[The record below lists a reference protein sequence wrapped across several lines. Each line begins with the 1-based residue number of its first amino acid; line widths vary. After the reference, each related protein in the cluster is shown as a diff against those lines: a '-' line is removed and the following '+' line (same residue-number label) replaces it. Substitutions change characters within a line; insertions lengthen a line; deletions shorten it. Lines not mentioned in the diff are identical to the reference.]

1 MLQSIK
7 RNIRF
12 ALVGTGAI
20 FILLLSVFY
29 FPNTKFTDSSQSIFI
44 PSGTSFATLKEILE
58 PHLRSTVTFSLAAKA
73 KRFNTPRIGHFVLK
87 PNMGNQKIINA
98 LRSGNTPIQ
107 VVFNNQQTI
116 AHLAGRVAEQL
127 ELDSLSLNKEI
138 ESPYFMEYVSLNRE
152 ELLSLFLPNSYEMY
166 WNISAAEFCQ
176 RMKRE
181 NDLFWNDSRES
192 KRKRL
197 KMSRAQ
203 VITLAAIVN
212 EESRKVDE
220 RPRVAGVYLNRL
232 RRGMKLQ
239 ADPTVVYAMKRQTN
253 DFDLIVRRVLYKD
266 LEIKSPYNT
275 YKYPG
280 LPPGP
285 ITMPDISSVDAVLN
299 AESHS
304 YLFFVV
310 DPKNPGYHLFA
321 STYNEHLANR
331 KVYVRW
337 LNENRIMR

>member
-44 PSGTSFATLKEILE
+44 PSGTSFATLKEILV

-87 PNMGNQKIINA
+87 PNMGNQQIINA

-138 ESPYFMEYVSLNRE
+138 ESPYFMESINLNRE

-181 NDLFWNDSRES
+181 NDLFWNESRES

-197 KMSRAQ
+197 KMSRAE

>member
-1 MLQSIK
+1 MPQSIK
-7 RNIRF
+7 RSIRF
-12 ALVGTGAI
+12 ALIGTVII
-20 FILLLSVFY
+20 FFSLLTVFY
-29 FPNTKFTDSSQSIFI
+29 FPNIKVADTSQSIFV
-44 PSGTSFATLKEILE
+44 PTGTSFSTLKEILE
-58 PHLRSTVTFSLAAKA
+58 PHLRSTITFSLAAKA
-73 KRFNTPRIGHFVLK
+73 KRFDTPRIGHFVLK
-87 PNMGNQKIINA
+87 PSMGNQQIINA

-127 ELDSLSLNKEI
+127 DLDSLSLMKEI
-138 ESPYFMEYVSLNRE
+138 ESRYFMESVNLNRE

-176 RMKRE
+176 RMQRE
-181 NDLFWNDSRES
+181 NDLFWNESRES

-197 KMSRAQ
+197 NMSRAE

-239 ADPTVVYAMKRQTN
+239 ADPTVVYAMKRQAN
-253 DFDLIVRRVLYKD
+253 DFDLVVRRVLYKD

-275 YKYPG
+275 YKYRG

-299 AESHS
+299 AESHD

-321 STYNEHLANR
+321 STYSEHLANR

>member
-7 RNIRF
+7 SSIRF
-12 ALVGTGAI
+12 ALIGTGII
-20 FILLLSVFY
+20 FFLLLTVFY
-29 FPNTKFTDSSQSIFI
+29 FPNIKVADTSQSIFV
-44 PSGTSFATLKEILE
+44 PTGTSFATLKEILE
-58 PHLRSTVTFSLAAKA
+58 PHLRSTITFSLAAKA
-73 KRFNTPRIGHFVLK
+73 KRFDTPRIGHFVLK
-87 PNMGNQKIINA
+87 PSMGNQQIINA
-98 LRSGNTPIQ
+98 LRSGNRPIQ

-127 ELDSLSLNKEI
+127 ELDSLSLIKEI
-138 ESPYFMEYVSLNRE
+138 ESPYFMESVNLNRE

-176 RMKRE
+176 RMQRE
-181 NDLFWNDSRES
+181 NDLFWNESRES

-197 KMSRAQ
+197 NMSRAE
-203 VITLAAIVN
+203 VITLSAIVN

-239 ADPTVVYAMKRQTN
+239 ADPTVVYAMKRQAN
-253 DFDLIVRRVLYKD
+253 DFDLVVRRVLYKD
-266 LEIKSPYNT
+266 LEINSLYNT
-275 YKYPG
+275 YKYSG
-280 LPPGP
+280 LTPGP
-285 ITMPDISSVDAVLN
+285 ITMPDISSIDAVLN
-299 AESHS
+299 PESHS
-304 YLFFVV
+304 YLFFVA

-321 STYNEHLANR
+321 SNYNEHLANR

>member
-7 RNIRF
+7 RSIRF
-12 ALVGTGAI
+12 ALIGTGII
-20 FILLLSVFY
+20 FISLLTVFY
-29 FPNTKFTDSSQSIFI
+29 FPNTKVADTSQSIFV
-44 PSGTSFATLKEILE
+44 PTGTSFATLKEILE
-58 PHLRSTVTFSLAAKA
+58 PHLRSTITFSLAAKA
-73 KRFNTPRIGHFVLK
+73 KRFDTPRIGHFVLK
-87 PNMGNQKIINA
+87 PSMGNQQIINA

-127 ELDSLSLNKEI
+127 ELDSLSLIKEI
-138 ESPYFMEYVSLNRE
+138 ESPYFMDSVNLNQE

-166 WNISAAEFCQ
+166 WNISAAKFCQ
-176 RMKRE
+176 RMQRE
-181 NDLFWNDSRES
+181 NDLFWNESRES

-197 KMSRAQ
+197 NMSRAE

-239 ADPTVVYAMKRQTN
+239 ADPTVVYAMKRQAN
-253 DFDLIVRRVLYKD
+253 DFDLVVRRVLYKD

-275 YKYPG
+275 YKYRG

-285 ITMPDISSVDAVLN
+285 ITMPDISSVDAVLSP
-299 AESHS
+299 ESHN

-337 LNENRIMR
+337 LNDNRIMR

>member
-7 RNIRF
+7 RSIRF
-12 ALVGTGAI
+12 ALIGTGII
-20 FILLLSVFY
+20 FFLLLTVFY
-29 FPNTKFTDSSQSIFI
+29 FPNTKIAEKSQSIFV
-44 PSGTSFATLKEILE
+44 PTGTSFATLKEILE
-58 PHLRSTVTFSLAAKA
+58 PHLRSTITFSLAAKA
-73 KRFNTPRIGHFVLK
+73 KRFDTPRIGHFVLK
-87 PNMGNQKIINA
+87 PSMGNQQIINA

-116 AHLAGRVAEQL
+116 AHLASRVAEQL
-127 ELDSLSLNKEI
+127 ELDSLSLIKEI
-138 ESPYFMEYVSLNRE
+138 ESPYFMDSVNLNRE

-176 RMKRE
+176 RMQRE
-181 NDLFWNDSRES
+181 NDLFWNESRES

-197 KMSRAQ
+197 NMSRVE
-203 VITLAAIVN
+203 VIKLAAIVN

-239 ADPTVVYAMKRQTN
+239 ADPTVVYAMKRQAN
-253 DFDLIVRRVLYKD
+253 DFDLVVRRVLYKD

-275 YKYPG
+275 YKYRG

-299 AESHS
+299 AESHDF
-304 YLFFVV
+304 LFFVV

>member
-7 RNIRF
+7 RSIRF
-12 ALVGTGAI
+12 ALIGTGII
-20 FILLLSVFY
+20 FFLVFIIFY
-29 FPNTKFTDSSQSIFI
+29 FPNTKVADTSQSIFV
-44 PSGTSFATLKEILE
+44 PTGTSFATLKKILE
-58 PHLRSTVTFSLAAKA
+58 PHLKSTITFSLAAKA
-73 KRFNTPRIGHFVLK
+73 KRFDTPRIGHFVLK
-87 PNMGNQKIINA
+87 PSMGNQQIINA

-127 ELDSLSLNKEI
+127 ELDSLSLTKEI
-138 ESPYFMEYVSLNRE
+138 ESTYFMDSVNLNRE

-176 RMKRE
+176 RMQRE
-181 NDLFWNDSRES
+181 NDLFWNENRES

-197 KMSRAQ
+197 NMSRAE

-239 ADPTVVYAMKRQTN
+239 ADPTVVYAMKRQAN
-253 DFDLIVRRVLYKD
+253 DFEMVLRRVLYKD
-266 LEIKSPYNT
+266 LKINSPYNT
-275 YKYPG
+275 YKNRG

-299 AESHS
+299 AESHN

-321 STYNEHLANR
+321 STYSQHLANR
-331 KVYVRW
+331 IVYVRW
-337 LNENRIMR
+337 LNENRIMH

>member
-1 MLQSIK
+1 MLQPIK
-7 RNIRF
+7 RSIRF
-12 ALVGTGAI
+12 ALIGTGII
-20 FILLLSVFY
+20 FFLLFIIFY
-29 FPNTKFTDSSQSIFI
+29 FPNSKVADTSQSIFV
-44 PSGTSFATLKEILE
+44 PTGTSFATLKKILE
-58 PHLRSTVTFSLAAKA
+58 PHLKNTITFSLAAKA
-73 KRFNTPRIGHFVLK
+73 KRFDTPRIGHFVLK
-87 PNMGNQKIINA
+87 PSMGNQQIVNT

-127 ELDSLSLNKEI
+127 ELDSLSLTKEI
-138 ESPYFMEYVSLNRE
+138 ESPYFMDSVNLNRE

-176 RMKRE
+176 RMQKE
-181 NDLFWNDSRES
+181 NDLFWNENREL

-197 KMSRAQ
+197 NMSRAE

-239 ADPTVVYAMKRQTN
+239 ADPTVVYAMKRQAN
-253 DFDLIVRRVLYKD
+253 DFEMVLRRVLYKD

-275 YKYPG
+275 YKYRG

-299 AESHS
+299 AESHN
-304 YLFFVV
+304 YIFFVV

-337 LNENRIMR
+337 LNDNRIMR

>member
-7 RNIRF
+7 RSIRF
-12 ALVGTGAI
+12 ALIGTGII
-20 FILLLSVFY
+20 FFLVFIIFY
-29 FPNTKFTDSSQSIFI
+29 FPNTKVADTSQSIFV
-44 PSGTSFATLKEILE
+44 PTGTSFATLKKILE
-58 PHLRSTVTFSLAAKA
+58 PHLKSTITFSLAAKA
-73 KRFNTPRIGHFVLK
+73 KRFDTPRIGHFVLK
-87 PNMGNQKIINA
+87 PSMGNQQIINA

-127 ELDSLSLNKEI
+127 ELDSLSLIKEI
-138 ESPYFMEYVSLNRE
+138 ESSYFMDSVNLNQE

-176 RMKRE
+176 RMQRE
-181 NDLFWNDSRES
+181 NDLFWNENRES

-197 KMSRAQ
+197 NMSRAE

-239 ADPTVVYAMKRQTN
+239 ADPTVVYAMKRQAN
-253 DFDLIVRRVLYKD
+253 DFEMVLRRVLYKD

-275 YKYPG
+275 YKYRG

-299 AESHS
+299 AESHN

-321 STYNEHLANR
+321 STYNEHLDNR

>member
-7 RNIRF
+7 RSIRF
-12 ALVGTGAI
+12 ALIGTGII
-20 FILLLSVFY
+20 FFSLLTVFY
-29 FPNTKFTDSSQSIFI
+29 FPNIKVADTSQSIFV
-44 PSGTSFATLKEILE
+44 PTGTSFATLKEILE
-58 PHLRSTVTFSLAAKA
+58 PNLRSTITFSLAAKA
-73 KRFNTPRIGHFVLK
+73 KRFDTPRIGHFVLK
-87 PNMGNQKIINA
+87 PSMGNQQIINA

-127 ELDSLSLNKEI
+127 ELDSLSLTKEI
-138 ESPYFMEYVSLNRE
+138 ESPYFMESVNLNRE

-176 RMKRE
+176 RMQRE
-181 NDLFWNDSRES
+181 NDLFWNESRES

-197 KMSRAQ
+197 NMSRAE

-239 ADPTVVYAMKRQTN
+239 ADPTVVYAMKRQAN
-253 DFDLIVRRVLYKD
+253 DFDLVVRRVLYKD

-275 YKYPG
+275 YKYRG

-299 AESHS
+299 AESHD

-321 STYNEHLANR
+321 STYSEHLANR

>member
-7 RNIRF
+7 RSIRF
-12 ALVGTGAI
+12 ALIGTGII
-20 FILLLSVFY
+20 FFLVFIIFY
-29 FPNTKFTDSSQSIFI
+29 FPNAKVADTSQSIFV
-44 PSGTSFATLKEILE
+44 PNGTSFATLKKILE
-58 PHLRSTVTFSLAAKA
+58 PHLKSTITFSLAAKA
-73 KRFNTPRIGHFVLK
+73 KRFDTPRIGHFVLK
-87 PNMGNQKIINA
+87 PSMGNQQIINA

-127 ELDSLSLNKEI
+127 ELDSLSLTKEI
-138 ESPYFMEYVSLNRE
+138 ESPYFMDSVNLNRE

-176 RMKRE
+176 RMQRE
-181 NDLFWNDSRES
+181 NDLFWNENRES

-197 KMSRAQ
+197 NMSRAE

-220 RPRVAGVYLNRL
+220 GPRVAGVYLNRL

-239 ADPTVVYAMKRQTN
+239 ADPTVVYAMKRQAN
-253 DFDLIVRRVLYKD
+253 DFEMVLRRVLYKD

-275 YKYPG
+275 YKYRG

-299 AESHS
+299 AESHN

>member
-7 RNIRF
+7 RSIRF
-12 ALVGTGAI
+12 ALIGTGII
-20 FILLLSVFY
+20 FISLLTVFY
-29 FPNTKFTDSSQSIFI
+29 FPNTKVADTSQSIFV
-44 PSGTSFATLKEILE
+44 PTGTSFATLKEILE
-58 PHLRSTVTFSLAAKA
+58 PHLRSTITFSLAAKA
-73 KRFNTPRIGHFVLK
+73 KRFDTPRIGHFVLK
-87 PNMGNQKIINA
+87 PSMGNQQIINA
-98 LRSGNTPIQ
+98 LRSVNTPIQ

-127 ELDSLSLNKEI
+127 QLDSLSLIKEI
-138 ESPYFMEYVSLNRE
+138 ESPYFMDSVNLNGE
-152 ELLSLFLPNSYEMY
+152 ELLSMFLPNSYEMY

-181 NDLFWNDSRES
+181 NDLFWNESRES

-197 KMSRAQ
+197 NMSRAE

-239 ADPTVVYAMKRQTN
+239 ADPTVVYAMKRQAN
-253 DFDLIVRRVLYKD
+253 DFDLVVRRVLYKD
-266 LEIKSPYNT
+266 LEIKSAYNT
-275 YKYPG
+275 YKYRG

-285 ITMPDISSVDAVLN
+285 ITMPDISSVDAVLSP
-299 AESHS
+299 ESHD

-337 LNENRIMR
+337 LNDNRIMR

>member
-7 RNIRF
+7 RSIRF
-12 ALVGTGAI
+12 ALIGTGII
-20 FILLLSVFY
+20 FFSLLTVFY
-29 FPNTKFTDSSQSIFI
+29 FPNIKVADTSQSIFV
-44 PSGTSFATLKEILE
+44 PTGTSFATLKEILE
-58 PHLRSTVTFSLAAKA
+58 PHLRSEITFSLAAKA
-73 KRFNTPRIGHFVLK
+73 KRFDTPRIGHFVLK
-87 PNMGNQKIINA
+87 PSMGNQQIINA

-116 AHLAGRVAEQL
+116 ADLSGRVAEQL
-127 ELDSLSLNKEI
+127 ELDSLSLIKEI
-138 ESPYFMEYVSLNRE
+138 ESPYFMESVNLNRE

-176 RMKRE
+176 RMQRE
-181 NDLFWNDSRES
+181 NDLFWNESRES

-197 KMSRAQ
+197 NMSRAE
-203 VITLAAIVN
+203 VITLSAIVN

-239 ADPTVVYAMKRQTN
+239 ADPTVVYAMKRQAN
-253 DFDLIVRRVLYKD
+253 DFDLVVRRVLYKD
-266 LEIKSPYNT
+266 LEINSPYNT
-275 YKYPG
+275 YKYRG

-321 STYNEHLANR
+321 SNYNEHLANR

>member
-7 RNIRF
+7 RSIRF
-12 ALVGTGAI
+12 ALIGTGII
-20 FILLLSVFY
+20 FFLVFIICY
-29 FPNTKFTDSSQSIFI
+29 FPNTKVADTSQSIFV
-44 PSGTSFATLKEILE
+44 PTGTSFATLKKILE
-58 PHLRSTVTFSLAAKA
+58 PHLKSTITFSLAAKA
-73 KRFNTPRIGHFVLK
+73 KRFDTPRIGHFVLK
-87 PNMGNQKIINA
+87 PSMGNQQIINA

-127 ELDSLSLNKEI
+127 ELDSLSLTKEI
-138 ESPYFMEYVSLNRE
+138 ESPYFMDLVNLNRE

-176 RMKRE
+176 RMQRE
-181 NDLFWNDSRES
+181 NDLFWNENRES

-197 KMSRAQ
+197 NMSRAE

-239 ADPTVVYAMKRQTN
+239 ADPTVVYAMKRQAN
-253 DFDLIVRRVLYKD
+253 DFEMVLRRVLYKD

-275 YKYPG
+275 YKYRG

-299 AESHS
+299 AESHN

-321 STYNEHLANR
+321 STYNEHLDNR

>member
-1 MLQSIK
+1 MLQNIK
-7 RNIRF
+7 LSIRF
-12 ALVGTGAI
+12 ALIGTGI
-20 FILLLSVFY
+20 VFLSLFIVFY
-29 FPNTKFTDSSQSIFI
+29 FPNTKVEETSQSIFV
-44 PSGTSFATLKEILE
+44 PTGTSFATLKQILE
-58 PHLRSTVTFSLAAKA
+58 PHLRSTITFSLAAKA
-73 KRFNTPRIGHFVLK
+73 KRFDTPRIGHFVLK
-87 PNMGNQKIINA
+87 PSMGNQKIINA

-107 VVFNNQQTI
+107 VVFNNQQTTE
-116 AHLAGRVAEQL
+116 HLAGRVAEQL
-127 ELDSLSLNKEI
+127 ELDSLSLIKEI
-138 ESPYFMEYVSLNRE
+138 ESPYFMESVNLNQE

-176 RMKRE
+176 RLQRE

-197 KMSRAQ
+197 NMSRAE

-239 ADPTVVYAMKRQTN
+239 ADPTVVYAMKRQAN
-253 DFDLIVRRVLYKD
+253 DFDLVVRRVLYKD

-275 YKYPG
+275 YKYRG

-299 AESHS
+299 AESHD

-321 STYNEHLANR
+321 STYSEHLANR

>member
-7 RNIRF
+7 RSIRF
-12 ALVGTGAI
+12 ALIGTGII
-20 FILLLSVFY
+20 FFLVFIIFY
-29 FPNTKFTDSSQSIFI
+29 FPNTKFADTSQSIFV
-44 PSGTSFATLKEILE
+44 PTGTSFATLKKILE
-58 PHLRSTVTFSLAAKA
+58 PHLKSTITFSLAAKA
-73 KRFNTPRIGHFVLK
+73 KRFDTPRIGHFVLK
-87 PNMGNQKIINA
+87 PSMGNQQIINA

-127 ELDSLSLNKEI
+127 ELDSLSLTKEI
-138 ESPYFMEYVSLNRE
+138 ESTYFMDSVNLNRE

-176 RMKRE
+176 RMQRE
-181 NDLFWNDSRES
+181 NDLFWNENRES

-197 KMSRAQ
+197 NMSRAE

-239 ADPTVVYAMKRQTN
+239 ADPTVVYAMKRQAN
-253 DFDLIVRRVLYKD
+253 DFEMVLRRVLYKD

-275 YKYPG
+275 YKYRG

-299 AESHS
+299 AESHN

-321 STYNEHLANR
+321 STYNEHLDNR

>member
-7 RNIRF
+7 SSIRF
-12 ALVGTGAI
+12 ALIGAGII
-20 FILLLSVFY
+20 FFLLLTVFY
-29 FPNTKFTDSSQSIFI
+29 FPNIKVADTSQSIFV
-44 PSGTSFATLKEILE
+44 PTGTSFATLKEILE
-58 PHLRSTVTFSLAAKA
+58 PHLRSTITFSLAAKA
-73 KRFNTPRIGHFVLK
+73 KRFDTPRIGHFVLK
-87 PNMGNQKIINA
+87 PSMGNQQIINA
-98 LRSGNTPIQ
+98 LRSGNRPIQ

-127 ELDSLSLNKEI
+127 ELDSLSLIKEI
-138 ESPYFMEYVSLNRE
+138 ESPYFMESVNLNRE

-176 RMKRE
+176 RMQRE
-181 NDLFWNDSRES
+181 NDLFWNESRES

-197 KMSRAQ
+197 NMSRAE
-203 VITLAAIVN
+203 VITLSAIVN

-239 ADPTVVYAMKRQTN
+239 ADPTVVYAMKRQAN
-253 DFDLIVRRVLYKD
+253 DFDLVVRRVLYKD
-266 LEIKSPYNT
+266 LEINSLYNT
-275 YKYPG
+275 YKYSG
-280 LPPGP
+280 LTPGP

-299 AESHS
+299 PESHS

-321 STYNEHLANR
+321 SNYNEHLANR

>member
-7 RNIRF
+7 RSIRF
-12 ALVGTGAI
+12 ALIGTGII
-20 FILLLSVFY
+20 FFLLLTVFY
-29 FPNTKFTDSSQSIFI
+29 FPNTKIAEKSQSIFV
-44 PSGTSFATLKEILE
+44 PTGTSFATLKEILE
-58 PHLRSTVTFSLAAKA
+58 PHLRSTITFSLAAKA
-73 KRFNTPRIGHFVLK
+73 KRFDTPRIGHFVLK
-87 PNMGNQKIINA
+87 PSMGNQQIINA

-116 AHLAGRVAEQL
+116 AHLASRVAEQL
-127 ELDSLSLNKEI
+127 ELDSLSLIKEI
-138 ESPYFMEYVSLNRE
+138 ESPYFMDSVNLNRE

-166 WNISAAEFCQ
+166 WNISAAKFCQ
-176 RMKRE
+176 RMQRE
-181 NDLFWNDSRES
+181 NDLFWNESRES

-197 KMSRAQ
+197 NMSRAE

-239 ADPTVVYAMKRQTN
+239 ADPTVVYAMKRQAN
-253 DFDLIVRRVLYKD
+253 DFDLVVRRVLYKD
-266 LEIKSPYNT
+266 LETKSPYNT
-275 YKYPG
+275 YKYHG

-299 AESHS
+299 AESHD

-337 LNENRIMR
+337 LNDNRIMR

>member
-1 MLQSIK
+1 MRQTIK
-7 RNIRF
+7 RSIRF
-12 ALVGTGAI
+12 GLIGTGV
-20 FILLLSVFY
+20 ILFTILTVFY
-29 FPNTKFTDSSQSIFI
+29 FPNTKFVDNSQSVFV
-44 PSGTSFATLKEILE
+44 PTGTSFVTLKEMLE
-58 PHLRSTVTFSLAAKA
+58 PYLRNTVTFSLAAKA
-73 KRFNTPRIGHFVLK
+73 KRFDTPRTGHFVLK
-87 PNMGNQKIINA
+87 PSMGNQQIINT
-98 LRSGNTPIQ
+98 LRSGNTPVQI
-107 VVFNNQQTI
+107 VFNNQQTI

-127 ELDSLSLNKEI
+127 ELDSLSLIKEI
-138 ESPYFMEYVSLNRE
+138 ESSYFMDSVNLNQE

-166 WNISAAEFCQ
+166 WNISTTEFCQ
-176 RMKRE
+176 RMQRE
-181 NDLFWNDSRES
+181 NDLFWNENRDS

-197 KMSRAQ
+197 NMSRSE

-239 ADPTVVYAMKRQTN
+239 ADPTVVYAMKREAD
-253 DFDLIVRRVLYKD
+253 DFDLVVRRVLYKD
-266 LEIKSPYNT
+266 LKINSPYNT
-275 YKYPG
+275 YKNRG

-299 AESHS
+299 AESHN

-321 STYNEHLANR
+321 STYSQHLANR

>member
-7 RNIRF
+7 RSIRF
-12 ALVGTGAI
+12 ALIGTGII
-20 FILLLSVFY
+20 FFLLLTVFY
-29 FPNTKFTDSSQSIFI
+29 FPNTKIAEKSQSIFV
-44 PSGTSFATLKEILE
+44 PTGTSFATLKEILE
-58 PHLRSTVTFSLAAKA
+58 PHLRSTITFSLAAKA
-73 KRFNTPRIGHFVLK
+73 KRFDTPRIGHFVLK
-87 PNMGNQKIINA
+87 PSMGNHDIINT

-116 AHLAGRVAEQL
+116 AHLAGRIAEQL
-127 ELDSLSLNKEI
+127 ELDSLSLIEEI
-138 ESPYFMEYVSLNRE
+138 ENPYFMESVNLNRE

-166 WNISAAEFCQ
+166 WNISTSEFCR
-176 RMKRE
+176 RMQME
-181 NDLFWNDSRES
+181 NNFFWNESRES
-192 KRKRL
+192 KRKGL
-197 KMSRAQ
+197 KMSRIE
-203 VITLAAIVN
+203 VITLASIVN

-239 ADPTVVYAMKRQTN
+239 ADPTVVYAMKREAN
-253 DFDLIVRRVLYKD
+253 DFDLVVRRVLYKD
-266 LEIKSPYNT
+266 LKINSPYNT
-275 YKYPG
+275 YKNRG

-299 AESHS
+299 AESHN

-321 STYNEHLANR
+321 STYSQHLANR

>member
-1 MLQSIK
+1 MLQSLK
-7 RNIRF
+7 RSIRF
-12 ALVGTGAI
+12 ALIGTGII
-20 FILLLSVFY
+20 FFSLLTVFY
-29 FPNTKFTDSSQSIFI
+29 FPNIKVADTSQSIFV
-44 PSGTSFATLKEILE
+44 PTGTSFAKLKEILE
-58 PHLRSTVTFSLAAKA
+58 PHLRSEITFSLAAKA
-73 KRFNTPRIGHFVLK
+73 KRFDTPRIGHFVLK
-87 PNMGNQKIINA
+87 PSMGNQQIINA

-116 AHLAGRVAEQL
+116 ADLSGRVAEQL
-127 ELDSLSLNKEI
+127 ELDSLSLIKEI
-138 ESPYFMEYVSLNRE
+138 ESPHFMESVNLNRE

-176 RMKRE
+176 RMQRE
-181 NDLFWNDSRES
+181 NNLFWNESRES

-197 KMSRAQ
+197 NMSRAE

-239 ADPTVVYAMKRQTN
+239 ADPTLVYAMKRQAN
-253 DFDLIVRRVLYKD
+253 DFDLVVRRVLYKD
-266 LEIKSPYNT
+266 LEINSPYNT
-275 YKYPG
+275 YKYRG

-321 STYNEHLANR
+321 SNYNEHLANR

>member
-7 RNIRF
+7 RSIRF
-12 ALVGTGAI
+12 ALIGTGII
-20 FILLLSVFY
+20 FFLVFIIFY
-29 FPNTKFTDSSQSIFI
+29 FPNTKVADTSQSIFV
-44 PSGTSFATLKEILE
+44 PTGTSFATLKKILE
-58 PHLRSTVTFSLAAKA
+58 PHLKSTITFSLAAKA
-73 KRFNTPRIGHFVLK
+73 KRFDTPRIGHFVLK
-87 PNMGNQKIINA
+87 PTMGNQQIINA

-127 ELDSLSLNKEI
+127 ELDSLSLTKEI
-138 ESPYFMEYVSLNRE
+138 ESTYFMDSVNLNRE

-176 RMKRE
+176 RMQRE
-181 NDLFWNDSRES
+181 NDLFWNENRES

-197 KMSRAQ
+197 NMSRAE

-239 ADPTVVYAMKRQTN
+239 ADPTVVYAMKRQAN
-253 DFDLIVRRVLYKD
+253 DFEKVFRRVLYKD

-275 YKYPG
+275 YKYRG

-299 AESHS
+299 AESHN

-321 STYNEHLANR
+321 STYNEHLDNR

>member
-7 RNIRF
+7 RSIRF
-12 ALVGTGAI
+12 ALIGVGII
-20 FILLLSVFY
+20 FFSILTVFY
-29 FPNTKFTDSSQSIFI
+29 FPNTKIADTSQSIFV
-44 PSGTSFATLKEILE
+44 PTGTSFSTLKEILE
-58 PHLRSTVTFSLAAKA
+58 PHLRSSITFSFAAKA
-73 KRFNTPRIGHFVLK
+73 KRFDTPRIGHFVLK
-87 PNMGNQKIINA
+87 PSMGNQQIINA
-98 LRSGNTPIQ
+98 LRSGNTPIE

-127 ELDSLSLNKEI
+127 ELDSLSLIKEI
-138 ESPYFMEYVSLNRE
+138 ESRYFMESVNLNRE

-176 RMKRE
+176 RMQRE
-181 NDLFWNDSRES
+181 NDLFWNESRES

-197 KMSRAQ
+197 KMSRAE
-203 VITLAAIVN
+203 VFTLAAIVN

-239 ADPTVVYAMKRQTN
+239 ADPTVVYAMKRQAN
-253 DFDLIVRRVLYKD
+253 DFDLLVRRVLYKD
-266 LEIKSPYNT
+266 LEIKSPYNS
-275 YKYPG
+275 YKYRG

-299 AESHS
+299 AESHN

-310 DPKNPGYHLFA
+310 DPNNPGYHLFA
-321 STYNEHLANR
+321 STYDEHLTNR
-331 KVYVRW
+331 KLYLRW

>member
-1 MLQSIK
+1 MLQNIK
-7 RNIRF
+7 LSIRF
-12 ALVGTGAI
+12 ALIGTGI
-20 FILLLSVFY
+20 VFLSLFIVFY
-29 FPNTKFTDSSQSIFI
+29 FPNTKVEETSQSIFV
-44 PSGTSFATLKEILE
+44 PTGTSFATLKQILE
-58 PHLRSTVTFSLAAKA
+58 PHLRSTITFSLAAKA
-73 KRFNTPRIGHFVLK
+73 KRFDTPRIGHFVLK
-87 PNMGNQKIINA
+87 PSMGNQKIINA

-107 VVFNNQQTI
+107 VVFNNQQTTE
-116 AHLAGRVAEQL
+116 HLAGRVAEQL
-127 ELDSLSLNKEI
+127 ELDSLSLIKEI
-138 ESPYFMEYVSLNRE
+138 ESPYFMESVNLNQE

-176 RMKRE
+176 RLQRE

-197 KMSRAQ
+197 NMSRAE

-239 ADPTVVYAMKRQTN
+239 ADPTVVYAMKRQAN
-253 DFDLIVRRVLYKD
+253 DFDLVVRRVLYKD

-275 YKYPG
+275 YKYRG

-299 AESHS
+299 AESHN

-321 STYNEHLANR
+321 STYNEHLTNR

>member
-7 RNIRF
+7 RSIRF
-12 ALVGTGAI
+12 VLIGTGIII
-20 FILLLSVFY
+20 FLLLTVFY
-29 FPNTKFTDSSQSIFI
+29 FPNTKIAEMSQSIFV
-44 PSGTSFATLKEILE
+44 PTGTSFTTLREILE
-58 PHLRSTVTFSLAAKA
+58 PHLRSTITFSLAAKA
-73 KRFNTPRIGHFVLK
+73 KRFDTPRIGHFVLN
-87 PNMGNQKIINA
+87 PSMGNQQIINA
-98 LRSGNTPIQ
+98 LRSVNTPIQ

-127 ELDSLSLNKEI
+127 ELDSLSLTKEI
-138 ESPYFMEYVSLNRE
+138 ESPYFMESVNLNRE

-176 RMKRE
+176 RMQRE
-181 NDLFWNDSRES
+181 NDLFWNESRES

-197 KMSRAQ
+197 NMSRAE

-239 ADPTVVYAMKRQTN
+239 ADPTVVYAMKRQAN
-253 DFDLIVRRVLYKD
+253 DFDLVVRRVLYKD
-266 LEIKSPYNT
+266 LETKSPYNT
-275 YKYPG
+275 YKYRG

-299 AESHS
+299 AESHD

-310 DPKNPGYHLFA
+310 DPKIPGYHLFA
-321 STYNEHLANR
+321 STYSEHLANR

>member
-7 RNIRF
+7 RSIRF
-12 ALVGTGAI
+12 ALIGTGII
-20 FILLLSVFY
+20 FISLLTVFY
-29 FPNTKFTDSSQSIFI
+29 FPNTKVADTSQSIFV
-44 PSGTSFATLKEILE
+44 PTGTSFATLKEILE
-58 PHLRSTVTFSLAAKA
+58 PHLRSTITFSLAAKA
-73 KRFNTPRIGHFVLK
+73 KRFDTPRIGHFVLK
-87 PNMGNQKIINA
+87 PSMGNQQIINA
-98 LRSGNTPIQ
+98 LRSVNTPIQ

-127 ELDSLSLNKEI
+127 QLDSLSLIKEI
-138 ESPYFMEYVSLNRE
+138 ESPYFMDSVNLNRE

-181 NDLFWNDSRES
+181 NDLFWNESRES

-197 KMSRAQ
+197 NMSRAE

-239 ADPTVVYAMKRQTN
+239 ADPTVVYAMKRQAN
-253 DFDLIVRRVLYKD
+253 DFDLVVLRVLYKD
-266 LEIKSPYNT
+266 LEIKSAYNT
-275 YKYPG
+275 YKYRG

-285 ITMPDISSVDAVLN
+285 ITMPDISSVDAVLSP
-299 AESHS
+299 ESHD

-321 STYNEHLANR
+321 STYSEHLANR

-337 LNENRIMR
+337 LNNNRIMR

>member
-7 RNIRF
+7 RSIRF
-12 ALVGTGAI
+12 ALIGTGII
-20 FILLLSVFY
+20 FFLLFIIFY
-29 FPNTKFTDSSQSIFI
+29 FPNTKVADKSQSIFV
-44 PSGTSFATLKEILE
+44 PTGTSFATLKKILE
-58 PHLRSTVTFSLAAKA
+58 PHLKSKISFSLAAKA
-73 KRFNTPRIGHFVLK
+73 KRFDTPRIGHFVLK
-87 PNMGNQKIINA
+87 PSMGNQQIINA

-127 ELDSLSLNKEI
+127 ELDSLSLTKEI
-138 ESPYFMEYVSLNRE
+138 ESPYFMDSVNLNRE

-176 RMKRE
+176 RMQRE
-181 NDLFWNDSRES
+181 NDLFWNENRES

-197 KMSRAQ
+197 NMSRAE

-239 ADPTVVYAMKRQTN
+239 ADPTVVYAMKRQAN
-253 DFDLIVRRVLYKD
+253 DFEMVLRRVLYKD

-275 YKYPG
+275 YKYRG

-299 AESHS
+299 AESHN

-321 STYNEHLANR
+321 STYNEHLDNR

>member
-7 RNIRF
+7 RSIRF
-12 ALVGTGAI
+12 ALIGTGII
-20 FILLLSVFY
+20 FFLVFIIFY
-29 FPNTKFTDSSQSIFI
+29 FPNTKVADTSQSIFV
-44 PSGTSFATLKEILE
+44 PTGTSFATLKKILK
-58 PHLRSTVTFSLAAKA
+58 PHLKSTITFSLAAKT
-73 KRFNTPRIGHFVLK
+73 KRFDTPRIGHFVLK
-87 PNMGNQKIINA
+87 PSMGNQQIINA

-127 ELDSLSLNKEI
+127 ELDSLSLTKEI
-138 ESPYFMEYVSLNRE
+138 ESTYFMDSVNLNRE

-176 RMKRE
+176 RMQRE
-181 NDLFWNDSRES
+181 NDLFWNENRES

-197 KMSRAQ
+197 NMSRAE

-239 ADPTVVYAMKRQTN
+239 ADPTVVYAMKRQAN
-253 DFDLIVRRVLYKD
+253 DFEMVLRRVLYKD

-275 YKYPG
+275 YKYRG

-299 AESHS
+299 AESHN

-321 STYNEHLANR
+321 STYNEHLDNR

>member
-7 RNIRF
+7 RSIRF
-12 ALVGTGAI
+12 ALIGTGII
-20 FILLLSVFY
+20 FFSLLTVFY
-29 FPNTKFTDSSQSIFI
+29 FPNTKVADTSQSIFV
-44 PSGTSFATLKEILE
+44 PTGTSFATLKEILE
-58 PHLRSTVTFSLAAKA
+58 PHLRSTITFSLAAKA
-73 KRFNTPRIGHFVLK
+73 KRFDTPRIGHFVLK
-87 PNMGNQKIINA
+87 PSMGNQQIINA

-127 ELDSLSLNKEI
+127 ELDSLSLTKEI
-138 ESPYFMEYVSLNRE
+138 ESPYFMESVNLNRE

-176 RMKRE
+176 RMQRE
-181 NDLFWNDSRES
+181 NDLFWNESRES

-197 KMSRAQ
+197 NMSRAE

-239 ADPTVVYAMKRQTN
+239 ADPTVVYAMKRQAN
-253 DFDLIVRRVLYKD
+253 DFDLVVRRVLYKD

-275 YKYPG
+275 YKYRG

-299 AESHS
+299 AESHD

-321 STYNEHLANR
+321 STYSEHLANR

>member
-7 RNIRF
+7 RSIRF
-12 ALVGTGAI
+12 ALIGTGII
-20 FILLLSVFY
+20 FFLVFIIFY
-29 FPNTKFTDSSQSIFI
+29 FPNTKVADTSQSIFV
-44 PSGTSFATLKEILE
+44 PTGTSFATLKKILE
-58 PHLRSTVTFSLAAKA
+58 PHLKSTITFSLAAKA
-73 KRFNTPRIGHFVLK
+73 KRFDTPRIGHFVLK
-87 PNMGNQKIINA
+87 PSMGNQQIINA

-127 ELDSLSLNKEI
+127 ELDSLSLTKEI
-138 ESPYFMEYVSLNRE
+138 ESTYFMDSVNLNRE

-176 RMKRE
+176 RMQRE
-181 NDLFWNDSRES
+181 NDLFWNENRES

-197 KMSRAQ
+197 NMSRAE

-239 ADPTVVYAMKRQTN
+239 ADPTVVYAMKRQAN
-253 DFDLIVRRVLYKD
+253 DFEKVFRRVLYKD

-275 YKYPG
+275 YKYRG

-299 AESHS
+299 AESHN